1 METSQLSHSIVET
14 VSRDLIGKYGWMF
27 IVSLII
33 FFLKSSIEKL
43 TYSLFVFMGSDYK
56 TDDVIYLD
64 GRPGRIVRV
73 GFTKTVFFMYDVDSE
88 GKVIGGTKLVIQ
100 NERLASLNIEK
111 PLPLLDLSKFKTK

>member
-1 METSQLSHSIVET
+1 METPELSHSIVET
-14 VSRDLIGKYGWMF
+14 VSQDLIGKYGWMF

-88 GKVIGGTKLVIQ
+88 GKVISGTKLVIQ